1 MGTPPPRHGDQP
13 ASKGARHAAVSRWAQ
28 GAFAE
33 KQKRDLAARLTDVIV
48 RYVIRAE
55 RS

>member
-1 MGTPPPRHGDQP
+1 MTLVTVTL
-13 ASKGARHAAVSRWAQ
+13 AE

-33 KQKRDLAARLTDVIV
+33 KQKHDLAARLTDVIV
-48 RYVIRAE
+48 RCVARAE